1 VSPCLTSL
9 GCIAGNRDFAATPA
23 PVHFRR
29 KSFVHSQ
36 AWVHGTLTCIARL
49 SKLVSGD
56 VGLLCATSAS
66 TVSRILVVPVSGTS
80 ADATCFSEGS
90 LSCSTSPLFAG
101 PICDLL
107 VPPGPQ
113 QRPKTPNARFA

>member
-1 VSPCLTSL
+1 
-9 GCIAGNRDFAATPA
+9 
-23 PVHFRR
+23 
-29 KSFVHSQ
+29 Q

-80 ADATCFSEGS
+80 PGATCFSEGS
-90 LSCSTSPLFAG
+90 LSCSTSPLSAG

-113 QRPKTPNARFA
+113 QRPKTPTARFAASKACWRPFGGKTLLHDSPRREGSVHQRG